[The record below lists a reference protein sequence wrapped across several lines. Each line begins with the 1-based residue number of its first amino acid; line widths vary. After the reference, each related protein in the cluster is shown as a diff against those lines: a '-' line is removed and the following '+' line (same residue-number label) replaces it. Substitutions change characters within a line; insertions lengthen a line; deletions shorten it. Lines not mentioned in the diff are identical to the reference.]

1 LVREARMQETAQQYR
16 ERILSNL
23 QGEDPRRVQAAS
35 AARLARLIR
44 GVTPRRLARK
54 PAPGKWSVNEIVAH
68 LSETEI
74 VVGWRMR
81 AIVGAPGTAIQAYD
95 QDAWAAAGNY
105 AARDAR
111 TSLEFFRSA
120 RVANLD
126 WLRRLRPEQWK
137 HYGIHA
143 ERGEES
149 IETIVRMIAGHD
161 LNHIRQVES
170 ALAAGKK

>member
-1 LVREARMQETAQQYR
+1 MEETVQQYR

-23 QGEDPRRVQAAS
+23 DGKDPRKVQAAS
-35 AARLARLIR
+35 AARLAKLLR
-44 GVTPRRLARK
+44 GASPKQLARK

-111 TSLEFFRSA
+111 KSLEFFRRA
-120 RVANLD
+120 REANLD
-126 WLRRLRPEQWK
+126 WLRRLRPEQWQ

-143 ERGEES
+143 ERGQES
-149 IETIVRMIAGHD
+149 IETIVNMIAGHD
-161 LNHIRQVES
+161 LNHIRQVEA
-170 ALAAGKK
+170 ALAAGRKGR